1 MSVRFKASTYI
12 PTTLKVVVT
21 GTQRALTGFLIVSMS
36 AIWTNVPAMAAT
48 PVPSTGV
55 SLNYPAPI
63 LKFCT
68 PIARPV
74 ASIGSLPGYVQFQIA
89 VDDPVGRP
97 IIRLKQSDFAFPATR
112 NPPLVVFFH
121 EYEVGP
127 PVSIIMLIDVSGSM
141 ERKLPKVQSALA
153 AFLYD

>member
-63 LKFCT
+63 LNF
-68 PIARPV
+68 AR
-74 ASIGSLPGYVQFQIA
+74 
-89 VDDPVGRP
+89 
-97 IIRLKQSDFAFPATR
+97 QSHARSHLSDRYLATCSSR
-112 NPPLVVFFH
+112 
-121 EYEVGP
+121 
-127 PVSIIMLIDVSGSM
+127 
-141 ERKLPKVQSALA
+141 
-153 AFLYD
+153 